1 MSQVRREVGVEAPP
15 ETVFSLLTD
24 LSRLPDWSTVTLETH
39 APVPSPLKKGD
50 TFRQTMRILG
60 RRIETEWLVTELDPP
75 HQVAYQATGPAGAQ
89 LEMRQ
94 TVKDAGDGSTVAF
107 DVEYQLPGGFIGDL
121 AELIAGRRNERE
133 VEHSMQNLKDL
144 AEHQAG

>member
-1 MSQVRREVGVEAPP
+1 MSQVRREIEIGASP

-24 LSRLPDWSTVTLETH
+24 LSRLPDWSTITLETH
-39 APVPSPLKKGD
+39 DPTPSPLGKGD
-50 TFRQTMRILG
+50 TFRQTLRILG
-60 RRIETEWLVTELDPP
+60 RRMETEWLVTELDNP
-75 HQVAYQATGPAGAQ
+75 HHVAYQATGPAGAQ

-94 TVKDAGDGSTVAF
+94 TVKGTGAGSTVAF
-107 DVEYQLPGGFIGDL
+107 DAEYRLPGGFIGDL

-144 AEHQAG
+144 AELHAG

>member
-1 MSQVRREVGVEAPP
+1 MSQVRKELGIDATP
-15 ETVFSLLTD
+15 ESVFALLTD

-39 APVPSPLKKGD
+39 DPTPGPMRKGD
-50 TFRQTMRILG
+50 TFKQTLRILG
-60 RRIETEWLVTELDPP
+60 RKLETEWLVTELDAP

-94 TVKDAGDGSTVAF
+94 TVKDAGGGSTVAF

-121 AELIAGRRNERE
+121 AEFIAGRRNERE

-144 AEHQAG
+144 AEHHNG